1 VYHDPIPV
9 LEYASSCAVKH
20 EITIE
25 AKKFAI
31 LASRFD
37 HMFAK
42 AKQED
47 KIFVETNCRITFF
60 ANALSELLP
69 NSKFVHLV
77 RDPRDFVTSGM
88 NREYYLQNSIQ
99 YQRLSYQSD
108 WWKNLNQLQKIT
120 NEWNVTNR
128 FIERFKE
135 DLPRERVVTF
145 RCEDIFGNLRFTK
158 ELLDFISPDLHIS
171 DKCIEQNLQE
181 KINKNLSD
189 KFPLFSEWTESEIS
203 SFGKV
208 INKDLMKSYN
218 Y

>member
-1 VYHDPIPV
+1 
-9 LEYASSCAVKH
+9 
-20 EITIE
+20 
-25 AKKFAI
+25 
-31 LASRFD
+31 
-37 HMFAK
+37 
-42 AKQED
+42 
-47 KIFVETNCRITFF
+47 
-60 ANALSELLP
+60 
-69 NSKFVHLV
+69 LV

-88 NREYYLQNSIQ
+88 NREYYLQNSVQ

-158 ELLDFISPDLHIS
+158 ELLDFISPNLHIS
-171 DKCIEQNLQE
+171 DKCIELNLQE
-181 KINKNLSD
+181 KINKNLSE